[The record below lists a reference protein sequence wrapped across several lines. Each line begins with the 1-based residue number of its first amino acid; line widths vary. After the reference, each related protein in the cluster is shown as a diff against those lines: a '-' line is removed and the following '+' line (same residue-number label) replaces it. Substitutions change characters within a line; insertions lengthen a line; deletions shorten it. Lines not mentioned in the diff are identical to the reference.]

1 MVLLRHTQMF
11 PTPEQYQALAD
22 WESPTATDCTAGL
35 ASKCPFPFENVDEC
49 LACTRA
55 HNEEQCS
62 PKQRNIYCDTNGTGL
77 PNGTQPATLCGENKD
92 ASYSTCGKLVY
103 RASQF
108 EADAQLGRLLDN
120 LDRKGL
126 SNSTM
131 VIFSG
136 DVSVAQCCCFFF
148 VLLRHYFDHNLTASF
163 GAHSLGL
170 NRHCRMVRRTLIYI

>member
-1 MVLLRHTQMF
+1 MSQLSLPCVYSITAWFFRHTQMF

-22 WESPTATDCTAGL
+22 WESPTATDCAAGL

-77 PNGTQPATLCGENKD
+77 PKGTQPATLCGENKD

-120 LDRKGL
+120 LDRQGL

-136 DVSVAQCCCFFF
+136 DVSVAQCRCFFLSCC
-148 VLLRHYFDHNLTASF
+148 VVASI
-163 GAHSLGL
+163 
-170 NRHCRMVRRTLIYI
+170 TI